1 MAESSLATQTDGNGV
16 RLHNEG
22 GRSGEGEGG
31 DAAIFMEQATSAT
44 ER

>member
-1 MAESSLATQTDGNGV
+1 MAMAGA

-22 GRSGEGEGG
+22 GGGGGG